1 MPFNNSDYA
10 VTLPNQISPSQVLQ
24 QGIQLKERQL
34 ERGDALAERQR
45 QFNERE
51 KDRQLANQYKNAD
64 LISEGTDLSKH
75 LTGDTIANDIATQK
89 LSQAMPQFVAM
100 AKSGASPVDL
110 QMAISKWKNNVV
122 PALDNI
128 KREFQ
133 LGDEAAKK
141 MKELYP
147 DLDTES
153 FLTDFRKDIH
163 GRTIDPKTGELV
175 ASHLVQPSSF
185 QSQLTNPDFLSKYAK
200 GNKNLVDAITNPKG
214 ADDASI
220 PSGSQDSHD
229 VYAAKIPHWKTPNY
243 TQEDVVKGG
252 GFLPKGF
259 VPQLKTKG
267 ESLSMDKVPDLEGKG
282 NSVMIAGK
290 NDYNRFAENPK
301 TNLELIAATRQMYP
315 SGINR
320 KGYDDFSDVEKEYAK
335 RQVLYNQF
343 ENLDRSNFAYKSSL
357 RPSRTNVNI
366 NSGAV
371 AKQDAIDNNSG
382 TLLGHL
388 EDAITNNPITVKVP
402 VKGGGWGTATWGDL
416 GKSDLTE
423 PFKTTVTVPNAD
435 NTKPSSTKSVPYD
448 KYLVSNDESG
458 DKKIYGVYYKRNANG
473 EMTDKYEIQKEIP
486 LERYTER
493 LVKGTT
499 PLKYRADV
507 IKKNVEEVKGKKEAV
522 KNKSEYTN
530 VTETKEGAT
539 LGVKNGKWYNIKTGK
554 VVELN
559 TQNHLKDI

>member
-1 MPFNNSDYA
+1 MAYNNSDMA
-10 VTLPNQISPSQVLQ
+10 VTLPNSPISPSQVLQ
-24 QGIQLKERQL
+24 QSIQLNERQQ

-64 LISEGTDLSKH
+64 LIAEGTDLSKH

-89 LSQAMPQFVAM
+89 LAQAMPQFVGM
-100 AKSGASPVDL
+100 AKAGVSPVDL

-163 GRTIDPKTGELV
+163 SRTIDPKTGELV

-200 GNKNLVDAITNPKG
+200 GNKNLVEAIINPKG

-282 NSVMIAGK
+282 NSVMIADK

-315 SGINR
+315 SGANR

-366 NSGAV
+366 AA
-371 AKQDAIDNNSG
+371 AKAKEPTELKDVIGEINDAAKGRGNQN
-382 TLLGHL
+382 
-388 EDAITNNPITVKVP
+388 AYPISALSP
-402 VKGGGWGTATWGDL
+402 TAKNIVLDY
-416 GKSDLTE
+416 
-423 PFKTTVTVPNAD
+423 A
-435 NTKPSSTKSVPYD
+435 
-448 KYLVSNDESG
+448 
-458 DKKIYGVYYKRNANG
+458 RNANG
-473 EMTDKYEIQKEIP
+473 K
-486 LERYTER
+486 
-493 LVKGTT
+493 V
-499 PLKYRADV
+499 DV
-507 IKKNVEEVKGKKEAV
+507 
-522 KNKSEYTN
+522 
-530 VTETKEGAT
+530 
-539 LGVKNGKWYNIKTGK
+539 LDKNGKPILSDDGSAKKRELDQSDIALLEQNGKNAIVSAKDGSLITYLDDYSVQSKLAKDAKERKAALKSSKPTPTEDDFNSKWSKLKKGESMVAPDGKTYVK
-554 VVELN
+554 
-559 TQNHLKDI
+559 K

>member
-1 MPFNNSDYA
+1 MYNNADMA
-10 VTLPNQISPSQVLQ
+10 VTLPNSPISPSQVLQ
-24 QGIQLKERQL
+24 QSIQLNERQQ

-64 LISEGTDLSKH
+64 LIAEGTDLSKH

-89 LSQAMPQFVAM
+89 LAQAMPQFVGM
-100 AKSGASPVDL
+100 AKAGVSPVDL

-163 GRTIDPKTGELV
+163 SRTIDPKTGELV

-200 GNKNLVDAITNPKG
+200 GNKNLVEAIINPKG

-243 TQEDVVKGG
+243 TQEDVIKGG

-282 NSVMIAGK
+282 NSVMIADK

-315 SGINR
+315 SGANR

-357 RPSRTNVNI
+357 RPSRTNINVAANRDVTFNDIATQLDNSLPKEGVAPLTAMPSEAREYLSTSLNKGRSEENKLNVDKLGIVKGNDNTYRVVNLDKESDGNGDVVGVFSRTGI
-366 NSGAV
+366 NL
-371 AKQDAIDNNSG
+371 G
-382 TLLGHL
+382 TNKGG
-388 EDAITNNPITVKVP
+388 VKVQQ
-402 VKGGGWGTATWGDL
+402 KIIKATPP
-416 GKSDLTE
+416 K
-423 PFKTTVTVPNAD
+423 VTN
-435 NTKPSSTKSVPYD
+435 K
-448 KYLVSNDESG
+448 
-458 DKKIYGVYYKRNANG
+458 
-473 EMTDKYEIQKEIP
+473 
-486 LERYTER
+486 
-493 LVKGTT
+493 
-499 PLKYRADV
+499 V
-507 IKKNVEEVKGKKEAV
+507 IKSLHA
-522 KNKSEYTN
+522 S
-530 VTETKEGAT
+530 
-539 LGVKNGKWYNIKTGK
+539 L
-554 VVELN
+554 
-559 TQNHLKDI
+559 D

>member
-1 MPFNNSDYA
+1 MPYNNSDMA
-10 VTLPNQISPSQVLQ
+10 VTLPNQMNPNQALQ
-24 QGIQLKERQL
+24 QGIQLKEKQQ
-34 ERGDALAERQR
+34 ERADSLAERQR
-45 QFNERE
+45 QFDERE

-64 LISEGTDLSKH
+64 LIAEGTDLSKH

-89 LSQAMPQFVAM
+89 LAQAMPQFVGM
-100 AKSGASPVDL
+100 AKAGVSPVDL

-163 GRTIDPKTGELV
+163 SRTIDPKTGELV

-200 GNKNLVDAITNPKG
+200 GNKNLVEAIINPKG

-282 NSVMIAGK
+282 NSVMIADK

-315 SGINR
+315 SGANR

-357 RPSRTNVNI
+357 RPSRTNINVAANRDVTFNDIATQLDNSLPKEGVAPLTAMPSEAREYLSTSLNKGRSEENKLNVDKLGIVKGNDNTYRVVNLDKESDGNGDVVGVFSRTGI
-366 NSGAV
+366 NL
-371 AKQDAIDNNSG
+371 G
-382 TLLGHL
+382 TNKGG
-388 EDAITNNPITVKVP
+388 VKVQQ
-402 VKGGGWGTATWGDL
+402 KIIKATPP
-416 GKSDLTE
+416 K
-423 PFKTTVTVPNAD
+423 VTN
-435 NTKPSSTKSVPYD
+435 K
-448 KYLVSNDESG
+448 
-458 DKKIYGVYYKRNANG
+458 
-473 EMTDKYEIQKEIP
+473 
-486 LERYTER
+486 
-493 LVKGTT
+493 
-499 PLKYRADV
+499 V
-507 IKKNVEEVKGKKEAV
+507 IKSLHA
-522 KNKSEYTN
+522 S
-530 VTETKEGAT
+530 
-539 LGVKNGKWYNIKTGK
+539 L
-554 VVELN
+554 
-559 TQNHLKDI
+559 D

>member
-1 MPFNNSDYA
+1 MYNNADMA
-10 VTLPNQISPSQVLQ
+10 VTLPNSPISPSQVLQ
-24 QGIQLKERQL
+24 QSIQLNERQQ

-64 LISEGTDLSKH
+64 LIAEGTDLSKH

-89 LSQAMPQFVAM
+89 LAQAMPQFVGM
-100 AKSGASPVDL
+100 AKAGVSPVDL

-163 GRTIDPKTGELV
+163 SRTIDPKTGELV

-200 GNKNLVDAITNPKG
+200 GNKNLVEAIINPKG

-282 NSVMIAGK
+282 NSVMIADK

-315 SGINR
+315 SGANR

-357 RPSRTNVNI
+357 RPSRTNINVAANRDVTFNDIATQLDNSLPKEGVAPLTAMPSEAREYLSTSLNKGRSEENKLNVDKLGIVKGNDNTYRVVNLDKESDGNGDVVGVFSRTGI
-366 NSGAV
+366 NL
-371 AKQDAIDNNSG
+371 G
-382 TLLGHL
+382 TNKGG
-388 EDAITNNPITVKVP
+388 VKVQQ
-402 VKGGGWGTATWGDL
+402 KIIKATPP
-416 GKSDLTE
+416 K
-423 PFKTTVTVPNAD
+423 VTN
-435 NTKPSSTKSVPYD
+435 K
-448 KYLVSNDESG
+448 
-458 DKKIYGVYYKRNANG
+458 
-473 EMTDKYEIQKEIP
+473 
-486 LERYTER
+486 
-493 LVKGTT
+493 
-499 PLKYRADV
+499 V
-507 IKKNVEEVKGKKEAV
+507 IKSLHA
-522 KNKSEYTN
+522 S
-530 VTETKEGAT
+530 
-539 LGVKNGKWYNIKTGK
+539 L
-554 VVELN
+554 
-559 TQNHLKDI
+559 D